1 MLTTYIRF
9 YFDVAVF
16 FFLNERSVELAFKR
30 CLDSRFLTFCP
41 DYARKQRLKD
51 DIQKAVSSFLRGR
64 RFFCSQ
70 DINFR
75 TIDLDIKVRP
85 LFPCDSQFLPEMEKC
100 ALPLRDAYRLT
111 QNITAAQL
119 CRYFQC
125 YEGRPLLS

>member
-1 MLTTYIRF
+1 MLTTCIRF

>member
-1 MLTTYIRF
+1 MLTSYTRF

-85 LFPCDSQFLPEMEKC
+85 LFPCDSRFLPEMEKC

>member
-1 MLTTYIRF
+1 MLTTCIRF

-41 DYARKQRLKD
+41 DYARKQQLKD

>member
-1 MLTTYIRF
+1 MLTTCIRF

-85 LFPCDSQFLPEMEKC
+85 LFPCDSQFLPDMEKC